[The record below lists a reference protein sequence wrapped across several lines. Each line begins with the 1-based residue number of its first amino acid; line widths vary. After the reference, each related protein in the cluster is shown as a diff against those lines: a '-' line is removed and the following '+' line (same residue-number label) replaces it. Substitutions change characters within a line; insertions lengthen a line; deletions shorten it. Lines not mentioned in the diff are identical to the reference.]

1 MHSGG
6 PIVWL
11 YGCSTTSANDALYFN
26 ASTKS
31 VYVEA
36 GGRQICFGLEDDDPA
51 GGRYQYEVQAWAKP
65 LSGTRGV
72 ALSVINPHAGMTDV
86 TVPLY
91 ALPLTGAGINLTTV
105 SGAIGVRDIWARQDL
120 PDLPPPQGVKRAVS
134 LRVVGMNSAFVRLSP
149 K

>member
-1 MHSGG
+1 M
-6 PIVWL
+6 
-11 YGCSTTSANDALYFN
+11 
-26 ASTKS
+26 
-31 VYVEA
+31 
-36 GGRQICFGLEDDDPA
+36 
-51 GGRYQYEVQAWAKP
+51 QAWAKP

-105 SGAIGVRDIWARQDL
+105 PGAIGVRDIWARQDL
-120 PDLPPPQGVKRAVS
+120 PDLPPPQGVERVVS